1 MQEKD
6 QKQGKGTPFQDDE
19 KDLSAGKDLFKK
31 KRKRRPRK
39 KNTAED
45 RKKEVLSDSD
55 SKADSKVDDSL
66 KQAEP
71 AGLTPEPVGLT
82 PEPVGLTPEPAIS
95 TPEPF
100 SAPVPPVDGAADFP
114 AFDSVNT
121 NDSVH
126 TNVPDENLEH
136 RYNEGADGAS
146 EDGPTTA
153 EKEKKPEVKEEPLS
167 PFESADVPRE
177 PSGEPTPFSAPTTPG
192 EPTPLESK
200 PFEDKPL
207 DNLGDSSAMPFE
219 APNVSEHEKK
229 DMVEDSETDEQRDT
243 QADDNIA
250 GTSTLEEGA
259 VQEYEQNDPLTS
271 HPAESPVEEL
281 PEEDSLGAGAQVEVS
296 DVTDLNAD
304 GEPIVPSD
312 EAGFWDMLEDAGIQK
327 KHVFMVAGVFGF
339 ILIIVLFFI
348 FGGYSLLTGGEDKP
362 GELADEV
369 VVEQEIDEPTD
380 ESTNEPTIKP
390 VPTTADQ
397 EFGLSGLVNSYIF
410 GLEFSK
416 YKVLPGL
423 NLNPVTS
430 GGSTVGVDAALSVGQ
445 PQEVSRD
452 AIVFYVDLL
461 RKIDNSRKLEI
472 YNYLNQFVDRRAA
485 LQDHLAV
492 LNGLLLQADEAK
504 NYIIQELNRID
515 VEYDATGDEKD
526 TYETTFFESMNGF
539 NGEQAHDY
547 LELFVGASQQR
558 VKMKAYFNALNTLNE
573 MFDASISALI
583 PRIQDIS
590 LNSEA
595 LIKGVQVFEVTG
607 SSIDAIIL
615 QQN

>member
-6 QKQGKGTPFQDDE
+6 AKKGNGNPFGDDE
-19 KDLSAGKDLFKK
+19 KDIDAGKISGQDAPKK
-31 KRKRRPRK
+31 KRRRRPRNK
-39 KNTAED
+39 KTAED

-55 SKADSKVDDSL
+55 LNSDDLSKQK
-66 KQAEP
+66 P
-71 AGLTPEPVGLT
+71 AGLIPDLPV
-82 PEPVGLTPEPAIS
+82 E
-95 TPEPF
+95 
-100 SAPVPPVDGAADFP
+100 GAADFP
-114 AFDSVNT
+114 AF
-121 NDSVH
+121 DSVH

-136 RYNEGADGAS
+136 RYS
-146 EDGPTTA
+146 EEPSA
-153 EKEKKPEVKEEPLS
+153 VKKEEKAEVKEEPVS

-177 PSGEPTPFSAPTTPG
+177 PSAPTTPG
-192 EPTPLESK
+192 KSSPLENK
-200 PFEDKPL
+200 AFEDKPL
-207 DNLGDSSAMPFE
+207 DNIGDTSAMPFQ
-219 APNVSEHEKK
+219 APEVTEDEKEK
-229 DMVEDSETDEQRDT
+229 MVEDNETDEQRDT
-243 QADDNIA
+243 QADDNMID
-250 GTSTLEEGA
+250 GNTSKTSPLEEGA

-281 PEEDSLGAGAQVEVS
+281 PDDDMAPGAQVEVA
-296 DVTDLNAD
+296 DVTDLNDDGGSAIPAD
-304 GEPIVPSD
+304 D
-312 EAGFWDMLEDAGIQK
+312 AGFWDMLEDAGIQK
-327 KHVFMVAGVFGF
+327 KHVFMVAGVFGL
-339 ILIIVLFFI
+339 ILAVVLFFV
-348 FGGYSLLTGGEDKP
+348 FGGYKLFSGGGDQPEQTEQFARPNVKV
-362 GELADEV
+362 EQKADEST
-369 VVEQEIDEPTD
+369 DEPT
-380 ESTNEPTIKP
+380 EQ
-390 VPTTADQ
+390 VPTSYDQ

-423 NLNPVTS
+423 NLNPVSS

-452 AIVFYVDLL
+452 LIVYYVGLL
-461 RKIDNSRKLEI
+461 RQIDNVRRVEI

-485 LQDHLAV
+485 LQDHLAT

-504 NYIIQELNRID
+504 NMILQELNRID

-526 TYETTFFESMNGF
+526 TYEVTFFDAMNGF
-539 NGEQAHDY
+539 NGEKAHDY

-558 VKMKAYFNALNTLNE
+558 VKMKAYFNALGTLNE
-573 MFDASISALI
+573 MFDASIASLG

>member
-1 MQEKD
+1 M
-6 QKQGKGTPFQDDE
+6 
-19 KDLSAGKDLFKK
+19 S
-31 KRKRRPRK
+31 
-39 KNTAED
+39 
-45 RKKEVLSDSD
+45 S
-55 SKADSKVDDSL
+55 
-66 KQAEP
+66 
-71 AGLTPEPVGLT
+71 
-82 PEPVGLTPEPAIS
+82 
-95 TPEPF
+95 PEPF
-100 SAPVPPVDGAADFP
+100 SAPVSPAKGEADFP
-114 AFDSVNT
+114 AFDSVDT
-121 NDSVH
+121 KDSVH

-136 RYNEGADGAS
+136 RYNEG
-146 EDGPTTA
+146 EDSVSTEEPTA
-153 EKEKKPEVKEEPLS
+153 EKKEEKPEVKEEPIS
-167 PFESADVPRE
+167 PFESAD
-177 PSGEPTPFSAPTTPG
+177 TPFSAPTTPG

-207 DNLGDSSAMPFE
+207 DNLGDSPVMPFE
-219 APNVSEHEKK
+219 SPDVPEDEKK
-229 DMVEDSETDEQRDT
+229 KMVEDNETDERRDT
-243 QADDNIA
+243 KADDNMIDNNMSE
-250 GTSTLEEGA
+250 TSPLEEGA

-271 HPAESPVEEL
+271 HPAESPMEAF
-281 PEEDSLGAGAQVEVS
+281 PEEDTSGAGAQVEVS

-304 GEPIVPSD
+304 GGPIISSD
-312 EAGFWDMLEDAGIQK
+312 DAGFWDMLEDAGIRK
-327 KHVFMVAGVFGF
+327 KHVFMVIGVFGF
-339 ILIIVLFFI
+339 ILVVVLFFI
-348 FGGYSLLTGGEDKP
+348 FGGYKIFTGGDD
-362 GELADEV
+362 ATDSVDEI
-369 VVEQEIDEPTD
+369 VVEQEVDEPTD
-380 ESTNEPTIKP
+380 DSPDGPTVKP
-390 VPTTADQ
+390 VPTAADQ

-452 AIVFYVDLL
+452 AIVYYVDLL
-461 RKIDNSRKLEI
+461 RKIDNARRLEI

-485 LQDHLAV
+485 LQDHLAI